1 MSDYKRFNRHEVFT
15 AEDTSLVMKII
26 REVPSYGS
34 EANMLFGLFD
44 GYWYNELERAL
55 HAINHIP
62 TSLLADLCTVLDK
75 VQKHIDN
82 SGSVTRVH
90 DFE

>member
-1 MSDYKRFNRHEVFT
+1 MDSYVRFNRHEVFNQ
-15 AEDTSLVMKII
+15 EDLELVMNII

-44 GYWYNELERAL
+44 GYWYSELEREL

-62 TSLLADLCTVLDK
+62 TSLLAKLATVLDK
-75 VQKHIDN
+75 VQKHIDD
-82 SGSVTRVH
+82 SGSVTVTQV
-90 DFE
+90 

>member
-1 MSDYKRFNRHEVFT
+1 MDSYVRFNRHEVFNQ
-15 AEDTSLVMKII
+15 EDVSLVMKII

-34 EANMLFGLFD
+34 EANMLYGLFD

-62 TSLLADLCTVLDK
+62 TWMLADLSYTLDK
-75 VQKHIDN
+75 VQEHIDTK
-82 SGSVTRVH
+82 GPFTVTQV
-90 DFE
+90 

>member
-34 EANMLFGLFD
+34 EANMLYGLFD
-44 GYWYNELERAL
+44 GYWYDELERSL

-62 TSLLADLCTVLDK
+62 TSLLADLSYVLDK
-75 VQKHIDN
+75 VQEHIDTR
-82 SGSVTRVH
+82 GPFTVTQV
-90 DFE
+90 